1 MEARVATLH
10 ELRAALH
17 TEHQHLWQLIA
28 AARHAAADARR
39 TALQRLLRYLAV
51 HEAAEE
57 VSIHNV
63 WVDDSTRERLDEER
77 EAAEIVERLVRAVDQ
92 ADDRPDDRVA
102 DGVDGGVDGEAGA
115 AAPWD
120 DEFLFTLDQ
129 LERSLRDH
137 ADAEENEELPILA
150 TELTPEHLGEM
161 LRIVLMV
168 REVAEDRASPV
179 ADASFATMRLSAQQ
193 QFKAAVSQLR

>member
-10 ELRAALH
+10 ETRTALKA
-17 TEHQHLWQLIA
+17 EHEHLWQLISA
-28 AARHAAADARR
+28 VRHATPEGRN

-57 VSIHNV
+57 VAIHNA

-77 EAAEIVERLVRAVDQ
+77 EAAEIIERLVRTV
-92 ADDRPDDRVA
+92 DRVEHPDVPA
-102 DGVDGGVDGEAGA
+102 EQAEAEGFT
-115 AAPWD
+115 PID
-120 DEFLFTLDQ
+120 DEFLVSLDQ

-161 LRIVLMV
+161 LRVVLMI
-168 REVAEDRASPV
+168 REVAEDKASPV
-179 ADASFATMRLSAQQ
+179 AEGSFASMRLTAQQ
-193 QFKAAVSQLR
+193 EFKAAASQLR